1 MKDNTQVDYYKK
13 QTTCDCCNKVEYK
26 KIDLRDIEPGLYI
39 RITKEHGLWKLS
51 LRNGNTTNKF
61 WDNNDEWIAWAT
73 DITSVVNTI
82 YKYKGLAGKDS
93 VVDISAPNNTR
104 MLIHSEAHNSE
115 QLYNNTRKM
124 LRG

>member
-26 KIDLRDIEPGLYI
+26 KVDLRDIEPGLYI

-73 DITSVVNTI
+73 DITSVVNTS

>member
-1 MKDNTQVDYYKK
+1 MKDNIQVDYYKK
-13 QTTCDCCNKVEYK
+13 QTTCECCNKVEYK
-26 KIDLRDIEPGLYI
+26 KVDLRDIEPGLYI

-61 WDNNDEWIAWAT
+61 WDNNDEWIEWAT

-82 YKYKGLAGKDS
+82 SKYKGLAGKDS